1 MTHRLDKFG
10 MKRYTVTY
18 SDEPWRM
25 AGGEKLEMLKTT
37 INASSPAAVRRNP
50 MFEGL
55 KIHKIKLGKKN

>member
-25 AGGEKLEMLKTT
+25 AGGEKLDILTTT
-37 INASSPAAVRRNP
+37 INASSPDAVRRNP

-55 KIHKIKLGKKN
+55 KIHKIKLGK